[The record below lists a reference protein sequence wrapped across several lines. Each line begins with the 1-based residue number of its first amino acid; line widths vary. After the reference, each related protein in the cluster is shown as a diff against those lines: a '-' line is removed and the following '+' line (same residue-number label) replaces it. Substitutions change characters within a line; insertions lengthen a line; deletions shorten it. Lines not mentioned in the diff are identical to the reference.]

1 MIAFLIPV
9 FIVIV
14 ITIFSADGGN
24 IFKSIG
30 DSFSN
35 LRPYFFVTKAPD
47 QKGQKQTPA
56 PSAFQ
61 KPPTPAPP
69 LFSLDTAIVTGP
81 KEKESIADTKA
92 TFEFSGSVDPPQP
105 QGSITFESKVQ
116 GVDSDWVASS
126 STRTITLPAGLKEYT
141 LFVRSKLN
149 NVVDQTPAARTFR
162 VNVSPYFGKVTISS
176 MSTGT
181 PSLITLRANLKQGE
195 EVSLTGWKVKGRA
208 GEFTI
213 GKGIERVGPSLTLVA
228 QDNMTMKSPDTV
240 YLSSARGPFGFQKHF
255 RPNSCM
261 GFLNSS
267 FVFPIAVPSS
277 CNVEKPTEEYLFSLS
292 LLKAC
297 EDFILQKVNYS
308 SCAMT
313 DYFNDVLVRSD
324 SQCVS
329 YLSQLAKEFTY
340 EGCYYNKE
348 SKPDFLKTEWHI
360 YTGINLP
367 SQKFDE
373 IKLLDQN
380 DLLIDQKKYSL

>member
-9 FIVIV
+9 FIVIF
-14 ITIFSADGGN
+14 ITIFSAGGGN

-30 DSFSN
+30 DSFSH

-47 QKGQKQTPA
+47 QKGQQQTPS

-69 LFSLDTAIVTGP
+69 SFTLDTTIVIGP
-81 KEKESIADTKA
+81 KEKESIADTRA
-92 TFEFSGSVDPPQP
+92 TFEFSGSINPPET
-105 QGSITFESKVQ
+105 QGSMLFESKLQ
-116 GVDSDWVASS
+116 GIDTDWITTQN
-126 STRTITLPAGLKEYT
+126 TRTLNLPAGPKEYT
-141 LFVRSKLN
+141 LLARAKLN
-149 NVVDQTPAARTFR
+149 NVVDQTPTSRTFS

-176 MSTGT
+176 MNVGT

-195 EVSLTGWKVKGRA
+195 EVSLTGWKVKGKT

-213 GKGIERVGPSLTLVA
+213 GKGITRVGPDLTLVA
-228 QDNMTMKSPDTV
+228 QDNITMGSLDTV
-240 YLSSARGPFGFQKHF
+240 YLSSARGPFGFLKHF

-261 GFLNSS
+261 GFLTSS
-267 FVFPIAVPSS
+267 FVFSMSVPSS

-297 EDFILQKVNYS
+297 EDFILQRVNYS
-308 SCAMT
+308 SCIMT
-313 DYFNDVLVRSD
+313 DYSNDVLVRSD

-340 EGCYYNKE
+340 ERCYYKNE
-348 SKPDFLKTEWHI
+348 SRPDFLRPEWHI
-360 YTGINLP
+360 YTGMNLP

-380 DLLIDQKKYSL
+380 NLLVDQKKYSL